1 MKLASQF
8 WHKVCRHYHA
18 SRGLYVPTVEKSESN
33 DQLRHKLE
41 HSEEVIK
48 RAMTLYKPNE
58 MMLSFNGGK
67 DCTVLLDILA
77 RMTSLTTSMPLGA
90 VYVKSANPF
99 EELETFVDNSV
110 QRYGLQL
117 RIYQGALKVAFEQL
131 IAEDSQVKAI
141 FLGCRRSDPEG
152 FDLCDM
158 APTNNGWPAM
168 MRIFP
173 LLEWSYHDIW
183 SYLRSNNLPYCC
195 LYDRGYTSL
204 GDRSSTRLNPNLLSY
219 DEKLGKMT
227 YRPAYELEDV
237 LLERINR
244 DGHGQ
249 VSVSGTKQ

>member
-8 WHKVCRHYHA
+8 WHTVCRHYRT
-18 SRGLYVPTVEKSESN
+18 SRWLHIPPVEKSESN
-33 DQLRHKLE
+33 DQLRDKLE
-41 HSEEVIK
+41 YTEEVIK

-77 RMTSLTTSMPLGA
+77 RMTPPSMPLGA

-99 EELETFVDNSV
+99 EELEKFVDDSV

-117 RIYQGALKVAFEQL
+117 RRYEGVLKVAFEQL

-141 FLGCRRSDPEG
+141 FLGCRRSDPESCN
-152 FDLCDM
+152 LYELE
-158 APTNNGWPAM
+158 PTNNGWPAM

-183 SYLRSNNLPYCC
+183 NYLRSNNLPYCC
-195 LYDRGYTSL
+195 LYDQGYTSL
-204 GDRSSTRLNPNLLSY
+204 GDRSSTRVNPSLLAY
-219 DEKLGKMT
+219 DEKLDKMT
-227 YRPAYELEDV
+227 YRPAYELENV
-237 LLERINR
+237 RLERFNR
-244 DGHGQ
+244 DEHGQ
-249 VSVSGTKQ
+249 ASVSGSKQ

>member
-1 MKLASQF
+1 MKLVSLF
-8 WHKVCRHYHA
+8 WHKVCRHYHT
-18 SRGLYVPTVEKSESN
+18 SRGLHIPPVKKSQSN
-33 DQLRHKLE
+33 DQLREKLE
-41 HSEEVIK
+41 HSEEIIK

-77 RMTSLTTSMPLGA
+77 RMTPPSVRLGA

-99 EELETFVDNSV
+99 EELEKFVDDSV
-110 QRYGLQL
+110 QRYGLL
-117 RIYQGALKVAFEQL
+117 RRYEGGLKVAFEQL
-131 IAEDSQVKAI
+131 VAEDSQLKAI

-152 FDLCDM
+152 LNLCEM

-183 SYLRSNNLPYCC
+183 SYFRLNNLPYCC
-195 LYDRGYTSL
+195 LYDQGYTSL
-204 GDRSSTRLNPNLLSY
+204 GDRSSTRLNPSLLAY
-219 DEKLGKMT
+219 DKKLGKMT
-227 YRPAYELEDV
+227 HRPAYELEDV
-237 LLERINR
+237 RLERINR

-249 VSVSGTKQ
+249 ASVSGSKQ